1 MDNNKKVNN
10 IIHRT
15 TFLIQEIYYLISFF
29 LYITKI
35 KLSKSIYPFIFIIN
49 NAITIIVINTSKMQ
63 NMFYKILFYRNMK
76 ILK

>member
-49 NAITIIVINTSKMQ
+49 NAITIIVINISKMQ
-63 NMFYKILFYRNMK
+63 NMFYKILFDHNIK